1 MNDWNPNRVFDTHLD
16 LQLSKEEIYDINK
29 KLKDDIV
36 GNDYGLA
43 DAVFAGG
50 GVRGIAFLGALK
62 CFDQVGIKFRKVGG
76 TSAGAITAALVAA
89 EIPTDDLATIVGGL
103 DFTKLLSKKT
113 DWRIFNF
120 SPDNDLKGWNLL
132 WTFLNLSIIGRSGQ
146 YSSEPLKDW
155 LEGKLKLYKMETF
168 ESFLKLQE
176 DEKWFNQRDLKIV
189 VSDISHQE
197 MRVLPKDLCKYDC
210 DPKSFLVAEAVRLSM
225 SIPFFFEAGSLGT
238 EDSSCIVDGGVLSNF
253 PLWIFDTKS
262 GERPN
267 CPTFG
272 FQLKEKPKESLE
284 AAAKAEKP
292 LAILQSMFNTMHVAH
307 DKHYV
312 EEHQSRLIEIV
323 TDADLTTKFGLT
335 DSDKNELYRAGYTA
349 AKEFLKTWSWRS
361 HLERRG
367 FSPDDN
373 QKTIKSKEL
382 VNA

>member
-146 YSSEPLKDW
+146 
-155 LEGKLKLYKMETF
+155 
-168 ESFLKLQE
+168 
-176 DEKWFNQRDLKIV
+176 
-189 VSDISHQE
+189 
-197 MRVLPKDLCKYDC
+197 
-210 DPKSFLVAEAVRLSM
+210 
-225 SIPFFFEAGSLGT
+225 
-238 EDSSCIVDGGVLSNF
+238 
-253 PLWIFDTKS
+253 
-262 GERPN
+262 
-267 CPTFG
+267 
-272 FQLKEKPKESLE
+272 
-284 AAAKAEKP
+284 
-292 LAILQSMFNTMHVAH
+292 
-307 DKHYV
+307 
-312 EEHQSRLIEIV
+312 
-323 TDADLTTKFGLT
+323 
-335 DSDKNELYRAGYTA
+335 
-349 AKEFLKTWSWRS
+349 
-361 HLERRG
+361 
-367 FSPDDN
+367 
-373 QKTIKSKEL
+373 
-382 VNA
+382 